1 MLWLVLIVIAVALVL
16 EWRSMSFPAEWVNY
30 RREPSK
36 RSVEPGEEFLL
47 KTTIENATKR
57 NIPYLF
63 VAEPLHETVK
73 IVDKTGLDLTRNKN
87 TVWQRSTYF
96 VRKRQRVRR
105 NLRVAIHE
113 RGMYKFE
120 KAELRFGDFLGIK
133 EIVREI
139 KGHQNVVVYPNR
151 LEDSRLQQ
159 VLSDIFGEV
168 SVRSF
173 LYEDPMLVMG
183 YRDYTG
189 REPLKSISFPMSAK
203 RNVLTVTEFDHTR
216 EEMVDLIFDVSYKG
230 DFDHF
235 AMQLETIFCMA
246 RTLCEG
252 FEQKKLSYRLI
263 TNAFYASMEVRGV
276 NVIQSGGSGG
286 SSFRKILEILGSST
300 GAPMCKTGELLQY
313 SFTSFSQEK
322 EFVYI
327 SLRRE
332 DDTQELIKRME
343 RQYGQH
349 ITCLYGEDFENSFL
363 EEKRE
368 REEKRAC

>member
-1 MLWLVLIVIAVALVL
+1 MLWLVLIVITVALVM
-16 EWRSMSFPAEWVNY
+16 EWRSMNFPAGWVNY

-47 KTTIENATKR
+47 RTTIENATNR
-57 NIPYLF
+57 NISYLF
-63 VAEPLHETVK
+63 VAEPLHETVE
-73 IVDKTGLDLTRNKN
+73 ILDKTGLDLTRNKN
-87 TVWQRSTYF
+87 TVWQKSTYF
-96 VRKRQRVRR
+96 VRKRQRVKR

-113 RGMYKFE
+113 RGMYQFD
-120 KAELRFGDFLGIK
+120 KAELRFGDFLGVK
-133 EIVREI
+133 EIVREV
-139 KGHQNVVVYPNR
+139 KGHQNIVVYPQR
-151 LEDSRLQQ
+151 LSDERLTQ
-159 VLSDIFGEV
+159 VLSDILGEV

-189 REPLKSISFPMSAK
+189 REPLRCISFPMSAK
-203 RNVLTVTEFDHTR
+203 RNVLTVKEFDHTR

-230 DFDHF
+230 EFDHY
-235 AMQLETIFCMA
+235 ADQLETIFSMA

-263 TNAFYASMEVRGV
+263 TNAFYSSMEVRGV

-300 GAPMCKTGELLQY
+300 GAPMCKTLELLQH
-313 SFTSFSQEK
+313 SFMNFSQEK
-322 EFVYI
+322 EFVYL

-332 DDTQELIKRME
+332 DETGELIKQME
-343 RQYGQH
+343 RQYGQKV
-349 ITCLYGEDFENSFL
+349 TCLYGEDFEEAFL
-363 EEKRE
+363 EEKSR
-368 REEKRAC
+368 REEKRVC